1 MYNYKR
7 MSVSL
12 ALFLSSFL
20 FSLAVSLPG
29 KSCLGWMGWRENKRV
44 EGGEILLAASINNV
58 IRGTA
63 KSRDDIVERQTEA
76 KEKDSIR

>member
-1 MYNYKR
+1 
-7 MSVSL
+7 
-12 ALFLSSFL
+12 
-20 FSLAVSLPG
+20 
-29 KSCLGWMGWRENKRV
+29 V